1 MTPGEPIEGFVA
13 PDVRAEFPALRLH
26 WATAPARVR
35 RSPPALRRRLGEMSN
50 RYRGAGVV
58 SMRTR
63 SVPQAYRAFFRQIG
77 LDPDVQRIP
86 SERAAVNRLLHG
98 GFRSVDLIS
107 DACLVALIETGI
119 PVWALD
125 AEAVDPAGPGIRTAT
140 AEEADL
146 TPVAPP
152 AGSLVI
158 ADAARPLAI
167 LFEDPPLEHRPGP
180 RTRQL
185 VLFTVAVEGVPDIH
199 VDEALWCSW
208 DLLGAPDGG

>member
-1 MTPGEPIEGFVA
+1 VPPGEPIEGFVA

-26 WATAPARVR
+26 WATTPARVR

-50 RYRGAGVV
+50 RYLGAGVV

-63 SVPQAYRAFFRQIG
+63 SIPQSYRAFFRQIG

-98 GFRSVDLIS
+98 GFRSIDLVS
-107 DACLVALIETGI
+107 DACLAALIETGV

-140 AEEADL
+140 AGEADL
-146 TPVAPP
+146 MPVASP
-152 AGSLVI
+152 AGGLVV

-167 LFEDPPLEHRPGP
+167 LFEDPPPEYCPGP
-180 RTRQL
+180 RTREV

-199 VDEALWCSW
+199 VDEALWCAA
-208 DLLGAPDGG
+208 DLLGPPERG